1 MPARFLTAL
10 ALVRRAFRL
19 ATILCLV
26 VMTLSI
32 TVQVVGRY
40 VLSFPIADAV
50 EISTFAQVWLV
61 LLGAGIACRHD
72 ALFTVDLF
80 GQRLPPV
87 LHRLRGWLILAC
99 GSVFLGL
106 LLWGSFS
113 LLGLG
118 LRQQAPT
125 LQIPMIWIYAA
136 LPIGFLYF
144 WIELAVQSL
153 GLEPALST
161 EARNGE
167 TP

>member
-1 MPARFLTAL
+1 M
-10 ALVRRAFRL
+10 
-19 ATILCLV
+19 
-26 VMTLSI
+26 
-32 TVQVVGRY
+32 
-40 VLSFPIADAV
+40 
-50 EISTFAQVWLV
+50 
-61 LLGAGIACRHD
+61 
-72 ALFTVDLF
+72 
-80 GQRLPPV
+80 

-118 LRQQAPT
+118 LRQRAPT

-144 WIELAVQSL
+144 WIELAVRSL
-153 GLEPALST
+153 DLEPALSA

-167 TP
+167 TR

>member
-1 MPARFLTAL
+1 MPAWFLTTL
-10 ALVRRAFRL
+10 ARIRRIFRL

-32 TVQVVGRY
+32 TIQVVGRY
-40 VLSFPIADAV
+40 LLSFPIADAV

-61 LLGAGIACRHD
+61 LLGAGLACRHD

-80 GQRLPPV
+80 GERLP
-87 LHRLRGWLILAC
+87 LALQRLRGWLILAC

-118 LRQQAPT
+118 LRQKAPT
-125 LQIPMIWIYAA
+125 LQVPMIWIYAA

-144 WIELAVQSL
+144 WLELAVRSL
-153 GLEPALST
+153 GLEPAPATGPRDGELS
-161 EARNGE
+161 
-167 TP
+167 

>member
-1 MPARFLTAL
+1 MSTRLLTAL
-10 ALVRRAFRL
+10 GLLRRFLRI

-32 TVQVVGRY
+32 TVQVIGRY
-40 VLSFPIADAV
+40 LLSFPIADAV

-61 LLGAGIACRHD
+61 LLGAGLACRHN

-80 GQRLPPV
+80 GERLPPA

-136 LPIGFLYF
+136 LPVGFVYF

-153 GLEPALST
+153 GLEPEPSNESLGGRQS
-161 EARNGE
+161 
-167 TP
+167 